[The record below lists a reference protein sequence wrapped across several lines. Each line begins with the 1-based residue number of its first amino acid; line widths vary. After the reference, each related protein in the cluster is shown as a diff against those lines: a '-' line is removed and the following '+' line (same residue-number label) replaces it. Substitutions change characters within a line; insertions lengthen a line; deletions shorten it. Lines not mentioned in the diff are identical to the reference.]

1 MKKLYFPIL
10 KAKVGELT
18 AIKELSDEVR
28 SSVLPILQL
37 PEPNQPRNKPPR
49 VADSKYISERI
60 KAIKK
65 SVKNMPFIFDT
76 SLIALEPELE
86 RLIICYFFNLDL
98 YPLIDISQ
106 SGNIYQACLKHGY
119 SPKKICLKLSGH
131 HISDINTPILLRQII
146 ESLGCEET
154 DIILLLDLEDISAV
168 EINELAAPVSSFF
181 TTINN
186 EFNFNKIIL
195 GAGAFPSSL
204 VGVVPWQYYY
214 YQRRD
219 WKLYKMVSRKVPDI
233 QFGDYAI
240 NTAAISNGPAFQ
252 GPSSIRY
259 TLEDNFVVVK
269 GILTDPLGQPPS
281 AQHIKLSR
289 LIVQNEA
296 YKGLN
301 FSWGDKHIHRCTQ
314 PLQPNTGNHST
325 WRAVGTSHHVTLV
338 VEALSK
344 LA

>member
-49 VADSKYISERI
+49 VADSKYISDRI

-65 SVKNMPFIFDT
+65 SVKSMPFILDT
-76 SLIALEPELE
+76 SLISLKPELE
-86 RLIICYFFNLDL
+86 RLIICYFSNINF

-106 SGNIYQACLKHGY
+106 SRNIYQACLKYGY
-119 SPKKICLKLSGH
+119 SPKKICLKLSGY
-131 HISDINTPILLRQII
+131 HISDSNTPILIRQII
-146 ESLGCEET
+146 ESIRCEET

-168 EINELAAPVSSFF
+168 EINEIAVPVSSFF

-186 EFNFNKIIL
+186 ELDFNTIIL

-204 VGVVPWQYYY
+204 AGVLPWQYYY

-219 WKLYKMVSRKVPDI
+219 WELYKMVKKEVPNI

-240 NTAAISNGPAFQ
+240 NTAVITNGPSFR

-259 TLEDNFVVVK
+259 TLDDNFVVIK
-269 GILTDPLGQPPS
+269 GILPDPLGITS
-281 AQHIKLSR
+281 SEQHKR
-289 LIVQNEA
+289 
-296 YKGLN
+296 
-301 FSWGDKHIHRCTQ
+301 DC
-314 PLQPNTGNHST
+314 
-325 WRAVGTSHHVTLV
+325 
-338 VEALSK
+338 
-344 LA
+344 